1 MTDNL
6 IEAVAQALAIS
17 WFGSGIDE
25 WAVTEV
31 RPDAIA
37 VIRTAAPLILDMAAD
52 ALEADAELCDC
63 FARSEGECACGAW
76 DDYKT
81 APVENMVALVRQLKE
96 RFQ

>member
-1 MTDNL
+1 MNDDL
-6 IEAVAQALAIS
+6 IEAGTKALAIS
-17 WFGSGIDE
+17 WFGTSLE
-25 WAVTEV
+25 AACSEV

-37 VIRTAAPLILDMAAD
+37 VIRAVAPLILDVAAD
-52 ALEADAELCDC
+52 ALDADAKLCDC

-81 APVENMVALVRQLKE
+81 APVESMAALVRQLKE